1 MFKNATIYRISSL
14 PPLAA
19 ILEDALQAATFC
31 PCGASQEKS
40 AGWIPPRGHDHGALL
55 ESVAGQYVLRLMVES
70 KSVPAD
76 VVKRKVAEQ
85 VDHIEATTGRKPGK
99 KEKREISDEVRLSLL
114 PMAFTKQVATTVW
127 IDPEAGMVVIDSASQ
142 SKADEVVTMLIRAI
156 DGLVIQMMTTI
167 LSPASCMA
175 GWLTYQE
182 APSGF
187 TIDRECELKATDE
200 SKAVVK
206 YGRHPLDIAEVAQH
220 IAQGK
225 MPTRLALTYNDRVS
239 FVLTE
244 AGTLKKIGFLES
256 VFESAKAVEHADN
269 FDADVAIATGEL
281 KKLIP
286 ALMAAL
292 GGEPDLT

>member
-1 MFKNATIYRISSL
+1 MFKNATICRISNL

-19 ILEDALQAATFC
+19 IIEDALQAATFC
-31 PCGASQEKS
+31 PCGPSQEKS

-85 VDHIEATTGRKPGK
+85 VAHIEATTGRKPGK

-156 DGLVIQMMTTI
+156 DGMVIQMMATI

-256 VFESAKAVEHADN
+256 VFEGTFRGDNDGN

-281 KKLIP
+281 KLLIP
-286 ALMAAL
+286 ALMVAL